1 MGTLERK
8 LQDAKRK
15 VRRAA
20 RTVKAAAA
28 RASEGREPAGT
39 VNTDVRY
46 NVEVRINTGSG
57 GSAQEASAV
66 QYAPIRQGRES
77 D

>member
-1 MGTLERK
+1 MGTLKRK
-8 LQDAKRK
+8 LHEAKRK

-20 RTVKAAAA
+20 QTVKTARA
-28 RASEGREPAGT
+28 RASEGQRSAGT

-46 NVEVRINTGSG
+46 NVEVRINSGSD

-66 QYAPIRQGRES
+66 QYAPIHQGRES

>member
-8 LQDAKRK
+8 LHEAKRK

-20 RTVKAAAA
+20 QTVKAARA
-28 RASEGREPAGT
+28 RASEGQTSDGT

-46 NVEVRINTGSG
+46 NVEVRINTDSD

-66 QYAPIRQGRES
+66 QYAPIHQGRGS

>member
-1 MGTLERK
+1 MSTLNRK

-20 RTVKAAAA
+20 QKVAAAGA
-28 RASEGREPAGT
+28 RASESRAASSS
-39 VNTDVRY
+39 VNADVRY
-46 NVEVRINTGSG
+46 NVEVRINEGSD

-66 QYAPIRQGRES
+66 QYAPIRQGRAA